1 MKNQLSRYRELE
13 KQNFKLEEDNRYY
26 RETLENNLLLKEQ
39 MESMRGKLQ
48 RADQRVKD
56 LTRMEVE
63 NEVYLVYKICQ
74 LIFMSRI
81 KTSSCKQEI
90 LN

>member
-1 MKNQLSRYRELE
+1 MKNQLSKYRELE

-48 RADQRVKD
+48 RAEERVKD

-63 NEVYLVYKICQ
+63 NEVYD
-74 LIFMSRI
+74 LINMCC
-81 KTSSCKQEI
+81 TSYHMI
-90 LN
+90 VHFVL